1 MKTNRRDK
9 HGGFRSQRGQPR
21 HRRGQLLV
29 ELLLAVVI
37 LAAGLTV
44 VIRSFLMSLRAA
56 SDTAGYTGA
65 VIAADNLFVQTLQLY
80 PEETAAA
87 KETSKD
93 YRTQVR
99 LAQPSELSA
108 GLVPAE
114 IGVSWDEGRKKIS
127 TTTYIYRP

>member
-1 MKTNRRDK
+1 MKTNRRDE
-9 HGGFRSQRGQPR
+9 
-21 HRRGQLLV
+21 RGQLLV

-65 VIAADNLFVQTLQLY
+65 VIAAENTFVQTLQLY
-80 PEETAAA
+80 SEEAAVP
-87 KETSKD
+87 KEASTD
-93 YRTQVR
+93 YRAQVR
-99 LAQPSELSA
+99 LAPPSELSA
-108 GLVPAE
+108 GLAPAQ
-114 IGVSWDEGRKKIS
+114 IGVSWDEGRKKIF